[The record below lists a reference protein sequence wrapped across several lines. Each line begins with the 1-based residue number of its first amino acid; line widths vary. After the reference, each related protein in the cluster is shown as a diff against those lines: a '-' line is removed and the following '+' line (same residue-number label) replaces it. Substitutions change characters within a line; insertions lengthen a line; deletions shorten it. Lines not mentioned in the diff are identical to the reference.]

1 MPTNPKKG
9 FILLGE
15 EFKNVPIGDDR
26 FSSVKLIVC
35 NPPCSMSGVVN
46 LVDFIIQ
53 EGVDTG
59 VNLSKEATTA
69 RIRGYAEEQATTV
82 RTAFGYPSVQSVV
95 YSTFST
101 HVEENENLINQ
112 VVQSQ
117 PNAKNRFEPISVNDD
132 VIDDENNKG
141 SFYCFN

>member
-1 MPTNPKKG
+1 M
-9 FILLGE
+9 
-15 EFKNVPIGDDR
+15 GDER

-35 NPPCSMSGVVN
+35 NPPCSRSGVVN

-53 EGVDTG
+53 EGVDAG
-59 VNLSKEATTA
+59 ANLSKEATTA

-82 RTAFGYPSVQSVV
+82 RVAFGYPSVQSVV

-101 HVEENENLINQ
+101 RVEENENLVNR

-117 PNAKNRFEPISVNDD
+117 QNAKNRFEPISVVEGDSVDD
-132 VIDDENNKG
+132 DSNKG
-141 SFYCFN
+141 KLFIIVVSC

>member
-1 MPTNPKKG
+1 M
-9 FILLGE
+9 LGE
-15 EFKNVPIGDDR
+15 EFKNVLPMGDER

-35 NPPCSMSGVVN
+35 NPPCSRSGVVN

-53 EGVDTG
+53 EGVDAG
-59 VNLSKEATTA
+59 ANLSKEATTA

-82 RTAFGYPSVQSVV
+82 RVAFGYPSVQSVV

-101 HVEENENLINQ
+101 RVEENENLVNR

-117 PNAKNRFEPISVNDD
+117 QNAKNRFEPISVVEGDSVDD
-132 VIDDENNKG
+132 DSNKG
-141 SFYCFN
+141 KLFIIVVSC

>member
-1 MPTNPKKG
+1 MLPM
-9 FILLGE
+9 
-15 EFKNVPIGDDR
+15 GDER

-35 NPPCSMSGVVN
+35 NPPCSRSGVVN

-53 EGVDTG
+53 EGVDAG
-59 VNLSKEATTA
+59 ANLSKEATTA

-82 RTAFGYPSVQSVV
+82 RVAFGYPSVQSVV

-101 HVEENENLINQ
+101 RVEENENLVNR

-117 PNAKNRFEPISVNDD
+117 QNAKNRFEPISVVEGDSVDD
-132 VIDDENNKG
+132 DSNKG
-141 SFYCFN
+141 KLFIIVVSC

>member
-1 MPTNPKKG
+1 M
-9 FILLGE
+9 LGE
-15 EFKNVPIGDDR
+15 EFKNVLPMGDER

-35 NPPCSMSGVVN
+35 NPPCSRSGVVN

-59 VNLSKEATTA
+59 ANLSKEATTA

-82 RTAFGYPSVQSVV
+82 RAAFGYPSVQSVV

-101 HVEENENLINQ
+101 RVEENENLVNR

-117 PNAKNRFEPISVNDD
+117 QNAKNRFEPINVVEGDSVDD
-132 VIDDENNKG
+132 DNNKG
-141 SFYCFN
+141 ELLKLISHVSN